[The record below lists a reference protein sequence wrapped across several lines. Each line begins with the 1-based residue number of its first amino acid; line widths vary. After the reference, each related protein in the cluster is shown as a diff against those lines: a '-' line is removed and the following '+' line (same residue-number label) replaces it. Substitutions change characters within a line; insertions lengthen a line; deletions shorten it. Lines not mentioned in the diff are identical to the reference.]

1 MKKEKSDLE
10 KWHEEY
16 RKKHPEW
23 KEKREARRR
32 KELGIEDEETQST
45 LPKKAKCNSF

>member
-10 KWHEEY
+10 KWHKEY

-32 KELGIEDEETQST
+32 KELGIEDKFFAY
-45 LPKKAKCNSF
+45 PYGNIGFPIGF